1 MAAATGHSM
10 AIQAKSN
17 RPKPRQT
24 TVEPLYKPDLPAPKP
39 KEEAPKVGPSAPRTP
54 PRRTAGAGPVRM
66 DQEKL
71 KKSALEQFSDYA
83 TVLKDGG
90 AVDGVGTVA
99 VASDPGVFTPT
110 YGARGPVKK
119 KNKKSGVAKLDMFLR
134 NGPVQT
140 FAVNLVKEAREE
152 LNLQDAEN
160 YDSIEKSNAFVA
172 GFDSTVPMRDTR
184 PHLPKKAVKV
194 KSDGDEPAEEERANK
209 LVKEEKET
217 TQQAFYELF
226 KEYFDG
232 LDSAEDDNDSR
243 DSQEGYNTTATGGSN
258 VD

>member
-1 MAAATGHSM
+1 
-10 AIQAKSN
+10 
-17 RPKPRQT
+17 
-24 TVEPLYKPDLPAPKP
+24 
-39 KEEAPKVGPSAPRTP
+39 
-54 PRRTAGAGPVRM
+54 
-66 DQEKL
+66 
-71 KKSALEQFSDYA
+71 
-83 TVLKDGG
+83 
-90 AVDGVGTVA
+90 
-99 VASDPGVFTPT
+99 
-110 YGARGPVKK
+110 
-119 KNKKSGVAKLDMFLR
+119 
-134 NGPVQT
+134 
-140 FAVNLVKEAREE
+140 
-152 LNLQDAEN
+152 
-160 YDSIEKSNAFVA
+160 
-172 GFDSTVPMRDTR
+172 MRDTR